1 MEAGHRCAIPTCRH
15 IDVDVHHII
24 FVEEGGDDV
33 YDNLIAIC
41 PNCHRMAHQG
51 KIDRK
56 ALRIYKAN
64 LRFLH
69 DKYSNAEMDIMFE
82 LAALPPDSGREWMP
96 YLNILVKRATD
107 AGLLELVKPQGG
119 RIMMMGVD
127 TTPVYIVITNAGR
140 AFVAELGLKE
150 L

>member
-1 MEAGHRCAIPTCRH
+1 MT
-15 IDVDVHHII
+15 
-24 FVEEGGDDV
+24 
-33 YDNLIAIC
+33 
-41 PNCHRMAHQG
+41 HQG

-82 LAALPPDSGREWMP
+82 LAAAQRGAGREWMP

-107 AGLLELVKPQGG
+107 AGLLALVKPEGG
-119 RIMMMGVD
+119 GGVRIMGVD
-127 TTPVYIVITNAGR
+127 TTPVYIVITDAGR